1 LLLVFLAL
9 NLALGSV
16 RVPWRELAAVLASRG
31 DAGAAARMLW
41 EIRFP
46 RALAGAFGG
55 ASLAASGLL
64 LQIFFRNPIV
74 DPFILGISSGA
85 TLAVGAVLLAGVV
98 VGRTAVSPYL
108 MNLAALAGAAM
119 VLVLVVAVAGRVR
132 NAVTLLLVGLMIGY
146 LCSAGSSILVA
157 VAEKEKVH
165 AFVLWT
171 LGSFSGF
178 TWDEVTIV
186 APCASGLI
194 GGVYLLCKPLNALLM
209 GEDYARSLG
218 VNLRA
223 VRVVLVLLASSLAAI
238 VTAFAGPVGFVGLAA
253 PHLARLLLGTA
264 DNRHLIPA
272 ATLVGGV
279 ITSGCDLVARLI
291 LSPVELPLS
300 AVTALFGAPLVISFL
315 RRRRVGM

>member
-31 DAGAAARMLW
+31 DTGAAARMLW

-146 LCSAGSSILVA
+146 LCSAGSNILVA

-186 APCASGLI
+186 ALCASGLI

-264 DNRHLIPA
+264 DNRYLIPA

>member
-1 LLLVFLAL
+1 LVFLAL

-16 RVPWRELAAVLASRG
+16 KLPWRELAAALASRG
-31 DAGAAARMLW
+31 SAEGAAQMLW

-46 RALAGAFGG
+46 RAVAAAFGG
-55 ASLAASGLL
+55 ASLAVGGLL

-74 DPFILGISSGA
+74 DPFVLGISSGA
-85 TLAVGAVLLAGVV
+85 TLAVGAVLLAGLA
-98 VGRTAVSPYL
+98 VGKGAVSPYL
-108 MNLAALAGAAM
+108 MNLAALAGAAL

-132 NAVTLLLVGLMIGY
+132 SAVTLLLVGLMIGY
-146 LCSAGSSILVA
+146 LCSAGSNILVA

-178 TWDEVTIV
+178 TWDEVGILAV
-186 APCASGLI
+186 CATGLI
-194 GGVYLLCKPLNALLM
+194 GGAYLLCKPLNALLL

-218 VNLRA
+218 VNLRTA
-223 VRVVLVLLASSLAAI
+223 RVLLVLLASGLAAI

-264 DNRHLIPA
+264 DNRYLIPA
-272 ATLVGGV
+272 AALVGAV
-279 ITSGCDLVARLI
+279 ITGGCDLVARLI

-300 AVTALFGAPLVISFL
+300 AVTALFGAPLVISL
-315 RRRRVGM
+315 LLRRRVGM